1 MALNSPRV
9 QLQVFY
15 VLTCE
20 FSRSRAIYFF
30 SQQILSWGE
39 EMELSTRI
47 PSTFFFFSSRDLWN
61 VRKLA
66 SSEAWSVDCDKRRSH
81 DFPVAFGPTTEM
93 NATCSSLVMYSTEL
107 GRETAGATQK
117 PVRNRLVLLAD
128 LSPVAAPS
136 AHPLVVNTHRS

>member
-1 MALNSPRV
+1 M
-9 QLQVFY
+9 
-15 VLTCE
+15 
-20 FSRSRAIYFF
+20 
-30 SQQILSWGE
+30 
-39 EMELSTRI
+39 
-47 PSTFFFFSSRDLWN
+47 
-61 VRKLA
+61 
-66 SSEAWSVDCDKRRSH
+66 DCDKRRSH

-136 AHPLVVNTHRS
+136 AHPLVVNKHRS